1 MMTHRTSMIH
11 IPQRG
16 FTLLIAL
23 VLTSVVLAVGVALLD
38 IAYKQILLAS
48 SARQSQYAFYNADS
62 ALECTLYY
70 DQKISAFYYNESQ
83 NIPLICDGRAV
94 TNYAESQTSSV
105 RTTVFSLT
113 CPGGGISANVTV
125 LKEPSGSTNIY
136 ANGFSSCDATNNAR
150 VERGVK
156 VRY

>member
-1 MMTHRTSMIH
+1 MKPALHS
-11 IPQRG
+11 RG
-16 FTLLIAL
+16 FTLLISL

-62 ALECTLYY
+62 GLECALYY
-70 DQKISAFYYNESQ
+70 DQKFNAFSHAA
-83 NIPLICDGRAV
+83 PLPSGSIVCDTRAV
-94 TNYAESQTSSV
+94 QNYASSV
-105 RTTVFSLT
+105 SGAIRTTTFNHT
-113 CPGGGISANVTV
+113 CAGGGVAAVITIYKNS
-125 LKEPSGSTNIY
+125 SGSTNIY
-136 ANGFSSCDATNNAR
+136 SNGLSSCDASNQAR